1 MSIHHVPRPKVGF
14 LCDIKQICSDYQVQE
29 SNPVNMNT
37 EGVIESFRVERG
49 LDLQKIKG
57 LSFPRDK
64 ANCL

>member
-1 MSIHHVPRPKVGF
+1 
-14 LCDIKQICSDYQVQE
+14 
-29 SNPVNMNT
+29 MNT

-49 LDLQKIKG
+49 LDLKKIKG